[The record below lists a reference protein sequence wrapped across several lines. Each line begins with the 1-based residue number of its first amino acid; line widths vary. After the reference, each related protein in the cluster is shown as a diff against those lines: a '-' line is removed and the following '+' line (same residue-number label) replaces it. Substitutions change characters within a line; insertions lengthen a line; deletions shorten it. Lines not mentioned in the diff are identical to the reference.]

1 MICLSRLHLWH
12 KKNKERE
19 GNGDASTGMLSSIH
33 LLLKKASSRKIFQ
46 GIRSRKRDFEL
57 HCNRFLNFFTKAAL
71 MISNQILLWYAF
83 RITPQ
88 SLGMFWPWTDNTTGY
103 INQIAK
109 FSNLTTV
116 NPHSANTI
124 QILNIFQICVE
135 ETRHEF
141 NVNRHEPVQST
152 L

>member
-1 MICLSRLHLWH
+1 MICLSRLHFWH

-71 MISNQILLWYAF
+71 MISNQILFMVRFSYYSTIILYVLAVTEQYHWVY
-83 RITPQ
+83 Q
-88 SLGMFWPWTDNTTGY
+88 S
-103 INQIAK
+103 K

-124 QILNIFQICVE
+124 QILNIFQICTE